1 LACDLEA
8 VFKEEN
14 ATAVRNMDKI
24 GRINPLLE
32 ALKSSPLR
40 VTKIFIQKDTE
51 RRRVAEVIKLARSKC
66 VPVVWVPKGRLDFMD
81 KHHQGVVALSSPKAF
96 SSMES
101 ILSSSTVPF
110 LLLLDGVEDPQNL
123 GAIIRTAECAGVDGI
138 ILPERRAAGLS
149 DVVSSVSAGALEH
162 INIARVKNLARSMDK
177 LKEKGIWFVG
187 AEGGS
192 DNYWFDF
199 DYTVPLGLVL
209 GSEGKGLRSLVKNK
223 CDQILSIPLLGE
235 STSLN
240 VASAAAIFM
249 YEVVRQRKR
258 YKKHE

>member
-1 LACDLEA
+1 L
-8 VFKEEN
+8 
-14 ATAVRNMDKI
+14 DKI

-51 RRRVAEVIKLARSKC
+51 RNRVAEVIGLARSRS
-66 VPVVWVPKGRLDFMD
+66 VPVVWVPKGRLDQMD

-96 SSMES
+96 ASVES
-101 ILSSSTVPF
+101 ILSGSETPF

-123 GAIIRTAECAGVDGI
+123 GAIIRTAEGAGVDGL
-138 ILPERRAAGLS
+138 ILPERRSAGLS

-162 INIARVKNLARSMDK
+162 IKIARVKNLARLMDS
-177 LKEKGIWFVG
+177 LKEKGLWFVG
-187 AEGGS
+187 AEGGGG
-192 DNYWFDF
+192 NYWFDF

-209 GSEGKGLRSLVKNK
+209 GSEGKGLRPLVKKK
-223 CDQILSIPLLGE
+223 CDKILSIPLLGE
-235 STSLN
+235 VASLN
-240 VASAAAIFM
+240 VASAGAIFM